1 MIESAGMMRSIYITA
16 WSSQM
21 HGSEVSRS
29 FVTTN
34 SKSSSSFPSGSKRK
48 KNKDRKKNQGMP
60 YLMSLEVGTAVEC

>member
-34 SKSSSSFPSGSKRK
+34 SKSSSSFPSGSGGE
-48 KNKDRKKNQGMP
+48 KNKDRKKIRVYHTLCLSKLVP
-60 YLMSLEVGTAVEC
+60 R